1 MTGPGERGGSA
12 ASAAHAG
19 HGAAVGAGCA
29 CVLSGELGV
38 ALSGGGA
45 KALAQVGVLKV
56 LDREGVPVSYV
67 AGTSAGAVIGAV
79 YVTSRDAAEAET
91 RILEHLNTAGVG
103 FNAETF
109 AGLVGP
115 RRGPG
120 LVAMLRGLWRVG
132 HRKEA
137 FIGGTEMRAS
147 LRHLLGD
154 ATFADARLRFATT
167 ALDLVTGR
175 RLIFAA
181 GSLVDAV
188 YASAAIPGLFE
199 PLELH
204 GHVLVDGG
212 WAEPVPV
219 NTCRHLGAIHT
230 IAVDVAEQPRIEPRR
245 GALSVAL
252 RADAQAREL
261 LEATQLAQADFVLR
275 PRVVVRHFADFSDTT
290 GLIAAGQAAAEGAL
304 DEIAAVLERHR
315 SLFVRLA

>member
-1 MTGPGERGGSA
+1 MTEA
-12 ASAAHAG
+12 ATP
-19 HGAAVGAGCA
+19 GAGCA

-45 KALAQVGVLKV
+45 KALAQLGVLKV
-56 LDREGVPVSYV
+56 LDRERVPVSYV
-67 AGTSAGAVIGAV
+67 AGTSAGAVVGAV
-79 YVTSRDAAEAET
+79 YVTSRDAAEAES
-91 RILEHLNTAGVG
+91 RILAHLATGGVG

-115 RRGPG
+115 QRGPG
-120 LVAMLRGLWRVG
+120 LVGMLRGLWRVSRREG
-132 HRKEA
+132 A
-137 FIGGTEMRAS
+137 LIGGAEMRAS
-147 LRHLLGD
+147 LRRLLGD

-175 RLIFAA
+175 RVIFAA
-181 GSLVDAV
+181 GSLVDAA

-199 PLELH
+199 PLDLQ

-230 IAVDVAEQPRIEPRR
+230 LAVDVAAGAPPPSAT

-252 RADAQAREL
+252 RADAQVREL

-275 PRVVVRHFADFSDTT
+275 PRVVVRHFADFSDAA
-290 GLIAAGQAAAEGAL
+290 GLIAAGAAAAEQAL
-304 DEIAAVLERHR
+304 DEITAVLERHR
-315 SLFVRLA
+315 SLFVRPA